1 MDNIREK
8 ILESQVD
15 DLAGQVNRL
24 REQMSGVVDIL
35 CRYENSELLK
45 VTTPEL
51 AKLKVP
57 TSAAAGAF
65 THAQARDTKRRS
77 SERDAEIDRL
87 IAERRDRAKMKD

>member
-1 MDNIREK
+1 MDTIREK

-35 CRYENSELLK
+35 SRFENAELLR
-45 VTTPEL
+45 VATPEL

-65 THAQARDTKRRS
+65 AHADARNTRQRS

-87 IAERRDRAKMKD
+87 IAERRGAAQRG